1 MTAIRAQQL
10 FLVEIPT
17 PLSENQQIILAYGQ
31 QNDRPFNRIQDYFT
45 KVTMKLNKL
54 LMMDN
59 RINLK

>member
-31 QNDRPFNRIQDYFT
+31 QNDRPFNRIQDSRLFY
-45 KVTMKLNKL
+45 KSYDEIK
-54 LMMDN
+54 
-59 RINLK
+59 